1 VGPRYLTVKLG
12 RLQLAGGYNSAM
24 NMSRDQMLD
33 GMYRRDEALNGRYIV
48 GVTSTR
54 IYCLPDCPA
63 RKPKATNVVFF
74 LREQDAHNAGFR
86 ACKRCRP
93 DNFYSGTDQD
103 HATVTALLERVRR
116 DTAAF
121 PGVRA
126 LVKASGVGSTKLTS
140 LCLNHFHQTPAA
152 LLREIRIQRA
162 RELLTTHG
170 LSATEACFAAGFGS
184 LATFYQQFQKTVGM
198 TPARYAE
205 LPGLRG
211 FGIKLPQG
219 YASFGIRG
227 LLGRDPD
234 SSNQNFA
241 AQRGF
246 KAVTLDD
253 KPVVIEIEIRA
264 ASAYVQLQA
273 NGPLPPRANIQAHQ
287 MMLRLLGLQQPRP
300 TATALRQVPWQTLVK
315 PAPQLRPALYATPF
329 EALLWAIVGQQINI
343 RFAATLIGRIND
355 LAGDRLNS
363 NVVTPATPA
372 ALANLEIAD
381 LTKLQ
386 CSRAKASTII
396 AVAQAITSGELPI
409 DTLHL
414 AGASAAQRCLQSH
427 KGIGPWSSEYVL
439 MRGMGFADCLPL
451 GDSGLRNGVEKFF
464 RTKQRPDSA
473 AIAGHMAAFAPYRSL
488 ATHHIWMHHA

>member
-1 VGPRYLTVKLG
+1 
-12 RLQLAGGYNSAM
+12 M

-33 GMYRRDEALNGRYIV
+33 GMYRRDQALNGRYIV

-74 LREQDAHNAGFR
+74 LREPDAHNAGFR

-93 DNFYSGTDQD
+93 DNFYSGIDQD

-121 PGVRA
+121 PDVRA
-126 LVKASGVGSTKLTS
+126 LVKASGFGSTKLTS
-140 LCLNHFHQTPAA
+140 LCVNHFHKTPAA
-152 LLREIRIQRA
+152 LLREIRLHRA

-184 LATFYQQFQKTVGM
+184 LATFYQQFQKSVGM

-205 LPGLRG
+205 LPGLQG
-211 FGIKLPQG
+211 FAIQLPRG
-219 YASFGIRG
+219 YASRGIRG

-234 SSNQNFA
+234 SSNQSFA
-241 AQRGF
+241 DARGF
-246 KAVTLDD
+246 KAVTLDGT
-253 KPVVIEIEIRA
+253 PVAMEIEIRA

-273 NGPLPPRANIQAHQ
+273 NGPLPPQAGVQAHQ

-300 TATALRQVPWQTLVK
+300 TATALRQTPWHALVK
-315 PAPQLRPALYATPF
+315 PVPQLRPALYATPF

-343 RFAATLIGRIND
+343 RFAATLVRRIND
-355 LAGDRLNS
+355 LAGRRLNRH
-363 NVVTPATPA
+363 VVTPATPA

-381 LTKLQ
+381 LTQLQ

-396 AVAQAITSGELPI
+396 AVAQAITGGELPLN
-409 DTLHL
+409 TLHL
-414 AGASAAQRCLQSH
+414 AGAGAVQRCLQNQ
-427 KGIGPWSSEYVL
+427 KGVGPWTSQYVL

-464 RTKQRPDSA
+464 QTKKRPDSA
-473 AIAGHMAAFAPYRSL
+473 DIAGHMAAFAPYRSL
-488 ATHHIWMHHA
+488 ATHHIWMHDA